1 MQGADA
7 GFCFGRGTGMGARRI
22 LRHEAEKTTYTERK
36 RHILTLYENII
47 IIIISSTHRFIFP
60 AIFVL
65 KYKTQSAGFRASETV
80 HNKPMAA
87 GSGM

>member
-1 MQGADA
+1 MQDFVSEWALA
-7 GFCFGRGTGMGARRI
+7 WEPEEYYVMK
-22 LRHEAEKTTYTERK
+22 LKKTTYTERK